1 MVCIFVLGAEN
12 MKIKNSFPLEMLLI
26 DFVAGLFA
34 IGLSVYFLICKEY
47 VLSLLLLG
55 ITIVGLGLLTFFAF
69 LFSRLYIII
78 NKEYVEIRK
87 YFKIR
92 KYELHKCS
100 FIVDEI
106 NETIQ
111 GDLIYILTI
120 IYENT
125 TILRI
130 NSNSLDPE
138 FRTRGVVLRLQEY
151 NKR

>member
-1 MVCIFVLGAEN
+1 
-12 MKIKNSFPLEMLLI
+12 MKIKNRFPVEIFLL
-26 DFVAGLFA
+26 DFLAGLFT

-47 VLSLLLLG
+47 FLSLLLIG
-55 ITIVGLGLLTFFAF
+55 ITIFVFGLLTFFAF
-69 LFSRLYIII
+69 LFSRLYISI

-87 YFKIR
+87 YFKMR

-100 FIVDEI
+100 FIVEEK

-111 GDLIYILTI
+111 GNLIYILTI

-130 NSNSLDPE
+130 NSNSLDLE
-138 FRTRGVVLRLQEY
+138 FRTKGVALRIQEY
-151 NKR
+151 NKC

>member
-1 MVCIFVLGAEN
+1 MQ
-12 MKIKNSFPLEMLLI
+12 IKNSFPLEIFLL
-26 DFVAGLFA
+26 DFLAGLFT
-34 IGLSVYFLICKEY
+34 IGLSVYLLICKEY
-47 VLSLLLLG
+47 VLSLLVIV
-55 ITIVGLGLLTFFAF
+55 ITIFVFGLLTFLAF
-69 LFSRLYIII
+69 LFSRLYISI

-87 YFKIR
+87 YFKMR

-100 FIVDEI
+100 FIVEEE

-138 FRTRGVVLRLQEY
+138 FRTKGVALRIQEY
-151 NKR
+151 NKC

>member
-1 MVCIFVLGAEN
+1 LLIVITIFV
-12 MKIKNSFPLEMLLI
+12 F
-26 DFVAGLFA
+26 
-34 IGLSVYFLICKEY
+34 
-47 VLSLLLLG
+47 
-55 ITIVGLGLLTFFAF
+55 GLLTFFAF
-69 LFSRLYIII
+69 LFSRLYISI

-100 FIVDEI
+100 FIVKEE
-106 NETIQ
+106 NETIY

-130 NSNSLDPE
+130 NSNSLDPK
-138 FRTRGVVLRLQEY
+138 FRTKEVALRIQEY
-151 NKR
+151 NKC

>member
-1 MVCIFVLGAEN
+1 
-12 MKIKNSFPLEMLLI
+12 MKIKNSFPAEIFLL
-26 DFVAGLFA
+26 DFLAGLFT
-34 IGLSVYFLICKEY
+34 IGLSVYCLIWKAY
-47 VLSLLLLG
+47 FLSLLLIV
-55 ITIVGLGLLTFFAF
+55 ITIFVFGLLTFFAF
-69 LFSRLYIII
+69 LFSRLYISI

-87 YFKIR
+87 YFKMR

-100 FIVDEI
+100 FLVEEK

-138 FRTRGVVLRLQEY
+138 FRTKEVALRIQEY
-151 NKR
+151 NKC

>member
-1 MVCIFVLGAEN
+1 
-12 MKIKNSFPLEMLLI
+12 MKIKNRFPLEIFLL
-26 DFVAGLFA
+26 DFLAGLFT
-34 IGLSVYFLICKEY
+34 IGLSVYCLIWKAY
-47 VLSLLLLG
+47 FLSLLLIV
-55 ITIVGLGLLTFFAF
+55 ITIFVFGLLTFFAF
-69 LFSRLYIII
+69 LFSRLYISI

-87 YFKIR
+87 YFKMR

-100 FIVDEI
+100 FIVEEK

-130 NSNSLDPE
+130 NSNNLDPE
-138 FRTRGVVLRLQEY
+138 FRTKGVALRILEH
-151 NKR
+151 NKC